1 MSTGSSE
8 PPIRS
13 HLLESGCARVS
24 ILSLGCITQDWQVPV
39 PEGWRGVVLGHDA
52 PEAYR
57 ADPYFLGQIVGRVAN
72 RIAGARFA
80 MPAPPESGP
89 HPPTRPLSGGAVAP
103 VCTLAANDGPHC
115 LHGGPD
121 GLGRRVWAM
130 EPDGARAVRLQV
142 HSPDGDQ
149 GFPGAVDVTVTIAL
163 DGARLSYAM
172 VAHPDR
178 PTPIAL
184 AQHSYYT
191 LAGRGPV
198 DGYRVSLAASACTP
212 AGPDLIP
219 TGAVVPVAGTP
230 CDFRVARPIGA
241 RRLDLNLV
249 LDAGDGPAAEV
260 TAGGLRL
267 RLWTDQP
274 GLQLYTG
281 DGLGAPFA
289 PRHGLCL
296 EPQGFPNAVNMP
308 AFPSVVCTPERPYRQ
323 TTTVEIAAAA

>member
-13 HLLESGCARVS
+13 HLLESGCARVA

-184 AQHSYYT
+184 AQHSYYA
-191 LAGRGPV
+191 LAGRGRV

-219 TGAVVPVAGTP
+219 TGAVAPVAGTP
-230 CDFRVARPIGA
+230 FDFRVARPIGA
-241 RRLDLNLV
+241 SRLDLNLV

-308 AFPSVVCTPERPYRQ
+308 AFPSVICTPERPYRQ